1 MGLAP
6 GRLLGN
12 GDGGRRRGARGCMK
26 DSETRILPC
35 KMGRIATIIIT
46 TNDDDNNDA
55 VLHAYK
61 VS

>member
-1 MGLAP
+1 
-6 GRLLGN
+6 
-12 GDGGRRRGARGCMK
+12 MK

-55 VLHAYK
+55 YLLSCMHIKLVK
-61 VS
+61 MRG